1 MTTADR
7 AREILATYYECAMP
21 EISDAEV
28 KTAVIV
34 IEALSQ
40 GQQGREA
47 VAVGEVIGYGRVTG
61 EAQVKLQNGLPPGC
75 KLYTAPPAPS
85 DAVREAME
93 FAADTLRNYRDT
105 TDPECI
111 CEDCPECG
119 LSPDRCSGT
128 TCAATCQCSACD
140 HCQTVSAIAALEAA
154 LAAQPV
160 SAQCCMCGAA
170 VDTRE
175 NGTPG
180 AQLTDGRWTCSES
193 CWERAAQPVVGDG
206 FVMVP
211 RELTDPMFN
220 AWLMNLSV
228 SKKPPKPEKLH
239 ELATSWW
246 NAMLTAAQ
254 GQEGGP

>member
-1 MTTADR
+1 MTADR

-61 EAQVKLQNGLPPGC
+61 EAHVKLQNGLPPGC

-154 LAAQPV
+154 LAAQPQYGLGV
-160 SAQCCMCGAA
+160 H
-170 VDTRE
+170 
-175 NGTPG
+175 
-180 AQLTDGRWTCSES
+180 TDADWYRQQTQQAGNL
-193 CWERAAQPVVGDG
+193 AAQPVVGDG